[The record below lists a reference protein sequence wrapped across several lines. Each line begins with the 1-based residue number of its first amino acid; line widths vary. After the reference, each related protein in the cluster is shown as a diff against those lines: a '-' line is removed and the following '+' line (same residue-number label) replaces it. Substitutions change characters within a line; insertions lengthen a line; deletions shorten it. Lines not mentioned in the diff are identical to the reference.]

1 MEQREI
7 ILRAIGVLTE
17 TQEMVRRLTDGEQL
31 DTDVTQLGRLVS
43 EVFPTVEIPAGATAE
58 QAAEITISALMPAS
72 VSLVEAFAFLFTQLA
87 LVHDE
92 GRRDVSSTELLQE
105 IALRMSAPD
114 SPESPDT
121 PDAD

>member
-17 TQEMVRRLTDGEQL
+17 THEMVRRLSDGEAL

-43 EVFPTVEIPAGATAE
+43 EVFPTIEIPSGASAE
-58 QAAEITISALMPAS
+58 EAAELAIAALMPAS

-87 LVHDE
+87 KVHDE
-92 GRRDVSSTELLQE
+92 GRMDVQSSELLQE
-105 IALRMSAPD
+105 IALRMSDPGA
-114 SPESPDT
+114 EEE
-121 PDAD
+121 AEEE